1 MRRLRR
7 KRPPVSPLHCKTRLK
22 LTTSGQLIHPTMH
35 NTTSLALLLAA
46 ALLAPASLPAAI
58 ETWTNL
64 DGVEMKAEY
73 LGRKDAYVTFK
84 KADGSRYLYPY
95 AKLGDKDRARIDA
108 LALTAPSGGSLTVAS
123 SPSPESTS
131 PAGKVP
137 AALGGNL
144 VAVKGGQLQPIPREQ
159 TNGAKFVAFYY
170 SAKWCPPCRA
180 FTPDLVKTYA
190 KIKAKHPEFELVFV
204 SSDRDA
210 AAMADYMTS
219 YKMDFPALMFGIKDQ
234 VSVARRPGHERG
246 IPNLVFMDANGKELS
261 VSYDKSGRYLGPRK
275 VLADIE
281 KHFGI

>member
-1 MRRLRR
+1 MR
-7 KRPPVSPLHCKTRLK
+7 
-22 LTTSGQLIHPTMH
+22 TTA
-35 NTTSLALLLAA
+35 SLALLLAVT
-46 ALLAPASLPAAI
+46 LLAPATLSAAI

-73 LGRKDAYVTFK
+73 LGRKGDYVTFK
-84 KADGSRYLYPY
+84 KPDGSRYLYPY
-95 AKLGDKDRARIDA
+95 SKLREKDRERIDA
-108 LALTAPSGGSLTVAS
+108 LALTAPSNGSLTVAGETPS
-123 SPSPESTS
+123 SSSSGGATA
-131 PAGKVP
+131 PAGKIP

-144 VAVKGGQLQPIPREQ
+144 VAVKGSSLQPIPREQ

-180 FTPDLVKTYA
+180 FTPELVKAYA

-204 SSDRDA
+204 SSDQDA
-210 AAMADYMTS
+210 AAMADYMKS
-219 YKMDFPALMFGIKDQ
+219 YKMTFPGVLFDVREKLP
-234 VSVARRPGHERG
+234 VLTRPDHERG
-246 IPNLVFMDANGKELS
+246 IPNLVFMTADGKELS